1 MRILMLSWEFPPYV
15 TGGLGRHVAE
25 LAPALANEGVE
36 VHVLAPHP
44 SPALPTQKWQN
55 NLSIHWVNSA
65 AVDTQANIY
74 ARVAQT
80 GKLMTIAANALW
92 SEVGGFDLIHA
103 HDWLVASTGIA
114 LKTAHNRPLIAT
126 IHATEQGRWRNQPL
140 PDDLSRQI
148 DRIER
153 ELTRQACCLIACSHY
168 MVGELI
174 KQFSLSPDNLEMI
187 PNGINLAEHPRH
199 FAYHLAEFRTKYA
212 APEQPL
218 VFSVGRLVYEK
229 GFHVL
234 IGAMPKILAEYPN
247 AKLLIAGKGP
257 LRDYLQNIVR
267 HLRIEQHVRFAG
279 FISDEE
285 RDMLFAAANCAVFPS
300 LYEPFGIVALEAMAH
315 NCPVVVSKVGGFAEV
330 VTHKK
335 TGIIVYPDNSDSTA
349 WGVLEVLNKPQ
360 ASAEYV
366 ANAHQ
371 MVAQQYSWQ
380 HIARRTK
387 ALYERRVGRWAGE
400 QVSRGV
406 EV

>member
-1 MRILMLSWEFPPYV
+1 MKILMLSWEFPPCV

-36 VHVLAPHP
+36 VHVMAPHP
-44 SPALPTQKWQN
+44 SPPLPTQKWQN
-55 NLSIHWVNSA
+55 NLSIHWVDSA
-65 AVDTQANIY
+65 AVDAQADIY
-74 ARVAQT
+74 TRASQI
-80 GKLMTIAANALW
+80 GDLMTVAANALW
-92 SEVGGFDLIHA
+92 SEAGGFDLIHV
-103 HDWLVASTGIA
+103 HDWLVAFAGIA

-140 PDDLSRQI
+140 PDDLSRRI
-148 DRIER
+148 DSVEK
-153 ELTRQACCLIACSHY
+153 ELSRQACCMIACSHY

-174 KQFSLSPDNLEMI
+174 EQFSLSPDELDMI
-187 PNGINLAEHPRH
+187 PNGINLAKRPRH
-199 FAYHLAEFRTKYA
+199 FAYHLAEFKAKYVS
-212 APEQPL
+212 PEQPL
-218 VFSVGRLVYEK
+218 IFSVGRLVYEK

-234 IGAMPKILAEYPN
+234 IGAMPKILAEYPH

-257 LRDYLQNIVR
+257 LRDYLQNIVH
-267 HLRIEQHVRFAG
+267 HLRIEQRVHFAG

-330 VTHKK
+330 VTHKE
-335 TGIIVYPDNSDSTA
+335 TGTIVYPDNSDSTA

-371 MVAQQYSWQ
+371 MIVRQYSWQ
-380 HIARRTK
+380 HIARQTK
-387 ALYERRVGRWAGE
+387 ALYEQKIGRWASG
-400 QVSRGV
+400 QVSR
-406 EV
+406 